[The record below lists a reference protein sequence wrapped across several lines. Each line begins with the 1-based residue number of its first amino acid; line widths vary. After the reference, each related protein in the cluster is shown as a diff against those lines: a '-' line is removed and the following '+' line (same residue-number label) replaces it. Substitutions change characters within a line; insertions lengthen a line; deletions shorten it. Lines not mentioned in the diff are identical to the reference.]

1 MDNSIHLIDNDKNM
15 LLAFDNGNEIS
26 IRVVNNKHQFN
37 QIKLSKIQAL
47 KLAKFI
53 VDAEENY

>member
-1 MDNSIHLIDNDKNM
+1 MDNSIHLIDSDKNM
-15 LLAFDNGNEIS
+15 LLAFDDGNEIS
-26 IRVVNNKHQFN
+26 IRVVNKKHQFN

-53 VDAEENY
+53 VDAEEDY

>member
-1 MDNSIHLIDNDKNM
+1 MGNSIHLIDSDKNM

-26 IRVVNNKHQFN
+26 VRVVNNKHQFN

-53 VDAEENY
+53 VDAEEDY